1 MCVEANSPPWK
12 AHLRL
17 SSVRGTDE
25 FGGFGDFDDVG
36 GDLDDELMDQF
47 DDFDD
52 GNERDQTASEVCPG
66 MPLFSTKHNP
76 AKPAPAPVHV

>member
-1 MCVEANSPPWK
+1 M
-12 AHLRL
+12 
-17 SSVRGTDE
+17 
-25 FGGFGDFDDVG
+25 G

-66 MPLFSTKHNP
+66 MPLCHCLVLYPCTCARVTARNMIILQTPQWEVEYPSGIHRP
-76 AKPAPAPVHV
+76 L